1 MVATTLAPP
10 PQVFVHST
18 TITTTTTVQ
27 AHPAGAWAVGG
38 TSLSAFADFETDL
51 DLGLQTRNFFYYK
64 GGEAEVGGWKVAYTP
79 SANNLALI
87 KNGAGAWGGLNSGSG
102 GSFVGLQRATVS
114 IERTLH
120 GLVPGQL
127 YGITFLAAYRPGYGA
142 AVLSLS
148 VDDAPLSGSDKI
160 ALTASFEQYAYVF
173 NATSTNATIGFSNV
187 GTRPGDRTA
196 FVDAV
201 RVTAWTTDPSTGE
214 NYWLNTVNLDWVAA
228 EDRCQ
233 AAGASLVKLA
243 SKEESDFVMTTV
255 ASRSSPWIG
264 CNDRAKEGVFVW
276 TDGTSCTRYD
286 ANTPSSW
293 CNFFSWYSGEPNNCH
308 GGEDCVH
315 VANVYHWNDASC
327 SNARASICQYKRTKA
342 AAAPTCITST
352 TTTTTRTTTTG
363 TTTTACWDPNY
374 AGTGPCTSTTTTKT
388 TTTTLHAFE
397 LRAWTLSS
405 DGSHYTTLDEGT
417 GGGRYLYNVSGN
429 SYSKYLMQGVDIN
442 WFVTD
447 REMPSYII
455 NGRWYDYKERIYGF
469 SSDVDISVIGEET
482 TPLTTMS
489 AASDGGDQLPQ
500 PTTGDS
506 PKPTALDS
514 SDANDKQAAAAGNN
528 NKTSAGK
535 SVGIAIAVIILLA
548 VIAFVLHRK
557 YSNSKGLDEARHVQ
571 AEYAERENSRNTM
584 SMESNPLARTQS
596 NVATH
601 ETWRPAET
609 RNRADTDRNWPAMPA
624 AAAAVEDLTVTTAV
638 YVNQAFEAP
647 SAISSSNMVH
657 LRAGRR
663 QNKLAENPTSSRNS
677 AEMSVYVE
685 KNPNQPIKCDA
696 AKTYAAP
703 VYSEAQDGA
712 VQLYENDFPRPAA
725 ATAAGKQQNYEDFNL
740 IIGGVDMEAGAEAG
754 GGEAGAREAAGVGD
768 AGNGAHFYENHVP
781 GYPSAVY
788 AVPEVPTE
796 YNSDYQIPDALA
808 VEGVNLDYA
817 DLNNH
822 QS

>member
-1 MVATTLAPP
+1 M
-10 PQVFVHST
+10 
-18 TITTTTTVQ
+18 
-27 AHPAGAWAVGG
+27 
-38 TSLSAFADFETDL
+38 
-51 DLGLQTRNFFYYK
+51 
-64 GGEAEVGGWKVAYTP
+64 
-79 SANNLALI
+79 
-87 KNGAGAWGGLNSGSG
+87 
-102 GSFVGLQRATVS
+102 
-114 IERTLH
+114 
-120 GLVPGQL
+120 
-127 YGITFLAAYRPGYGA
+127 
-142 AVLSLS
+142 
-148 VDDAPLSGSDKI
+148 
-160 ALTASFEQYAYVF
+160 
-173 NATSTNATIGFSNV
+173 
-187 GTRPGDRTA
+187 
-196 FVDAV
+196 
-201 RVTAWTTDPSTGE
+201 
-214 NYWLNTVNLDWVAA
+214 
-228 EDRCQ
+228 
-233 AAGASLVKLA
+233 
-243 SKEESDFVMTTV
+243 
-255 ASRSSPWIG
+255 
-264 CNDRAKEGVFVW
+264 
-276 TDGTSCTRYD
+276 
-286 ANTPSSW
+286 
-293 CNFFSWYSGEPNNCH
+293 
-308 GGEDCVH
+308 
-315 VANVYHWNDASC
+315 
-327 SNARASICQYKRTKA
+327 
-342 AAAPTCITST
+342 
-352 TTTTTRTTTTG
+352 
-363 TTTTACWDPNY
+363 
-374 AGTGPCTSTTTTKT
+374 
-388 TTTTLHAFE
+388 
-397 LRAWTLSS
+397 
-405 DGSHYTTLDEGT
+405 
-417 GGGRYLYNVSGN
+417 
-429 SYSKYLMQGVDIN
+429 
-442 WFVTD
+442 
-447 REMPSYII
+447 
-455 NGRWYDYKERIYGF
+455 
-469 SSDVDISVIGEET
+469 
-482 TPLTTMS
+482 
-489 AASDGGDQLPQ
+489 
-500 PTTGDS
+500 
-506 PKPTALDS
+506 
-514 SDANDKQAAAAGNN
+514 
-528 NKTSAGK
+528 
-535 SVGIAIAVIILLA
+535 IILLA

-601 ETWRPAET
+601 ETWRSAET

-754 GGEAGAREAAGVGD
+754 GGGAGAREAAGVGD

-822 QS
+822 QSLYDSSV